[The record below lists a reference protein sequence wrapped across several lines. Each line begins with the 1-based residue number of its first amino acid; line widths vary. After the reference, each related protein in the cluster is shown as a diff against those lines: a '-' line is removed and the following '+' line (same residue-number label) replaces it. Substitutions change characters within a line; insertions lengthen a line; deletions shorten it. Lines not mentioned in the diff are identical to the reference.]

1 MELQE
6 KEEEKDEK
14 QNKKQRQEKLPAGN
28 ETYLVSA
35 NCSRCKNYLRDYL
48 ISHSSDID
56 LFFWIL

>member
-1 MELQE
+1 M
-6 KEEEKDEK
+6 KNK
-14 QNKKQRQEKLPAGN
+14 NKKQRQEKLPAGN